1 MTSAVIQ
8 DWTKTLVPLRLG
20 SSREVLYRV
29 YRDGSRLFQEIR
41 NPDQSPV
48 HKLELPQGM
57 AMEKS
62 SYEVLLRF
70 VLHNVNAA

>member
-8 DWTKTLVPLRLG
+8 DWTVAAVPLRRG
-20 SSREVLYRV
+20 APREVLYRV
-29 YRDGSRLFQEIR
+29 YRTGARHFQEIR
-41 NPDQSPV
+41 NPDQSPL
-48 HKLELPQGM
+48 HTLELPQGM

-70 VLHNVNAA
+70 ALHNVNAA

>member
-1 MTSAVIQ
+1 MTTAVIQ
-8 DWTKTLVPLRLG
+8 DWTTAKVPLQKG
-20 SSREVLYRV
+20 APREVLYRV
-29 YRDGSRLFQEIR
+29 YRDGSRHFQEIR

-48 HKLELPQGM
+48 QKLELPDGM

-70 VLHNVNAA
+70 ALHNVGAV